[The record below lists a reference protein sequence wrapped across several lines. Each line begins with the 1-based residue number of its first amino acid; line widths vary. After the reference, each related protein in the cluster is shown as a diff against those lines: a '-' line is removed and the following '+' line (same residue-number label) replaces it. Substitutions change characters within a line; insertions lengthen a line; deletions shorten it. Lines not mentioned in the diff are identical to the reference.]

1 MATLTV
7 SNSSELNS
15 AVNSAG
21 SGDTIVLENGN
32 YGGLTLRGASNLTI
46 RAEGGSAVL
55 ERLAIQ
61 NSRNVTVDG
70 VDFDGATDSGGYG
83 TGTGLNLRSSSGIT
97 IRNSEISDYSKGIQV
112 WNVTGL
118 ELISNT
124 LDNISYDGM
133 VLGHVRGARISSNDV
148 TMHGRTNVDHKDI
161 LQIYNQ
167 GSQPPS
173 SDIVISNNRLTA
185 IDSNIHGVYMGN
197 YDANATGSASEFY
210 RNITITGNVI
220 DSQHKLGIA
229 VDRTDGL
236 TITDNV
242 VLQNDRINSSRTIN
256 KPVILVNQNADDV
269 RVTGNVVLDTPSASG
284 ANWQKASIAGSNWSI
299 SGNDVVSTSTR
310 IDSYASGSAG
320 ANNNSGGSDSGSD
333 GGSDSGSGGD
343 TGGDTGGSTGG
354 DTGGST
360 GGDTGGDTGGSTGGD
375 PGGSTGGDTGGDTGG
390 STGGSTG
397 GDTDTSGLG
406 NGVANQFRY
415 IEPWMNGDT
424 TSRLAGIDFSEGDTL
439 KLGRFDAGTFRDSTS
454 DSNIVHNSK
463 AGDYVLIDSIADIAE
478 LVANSAGISA
488 SVSGSDL
495 TFSIEQDEG
504 VLDLILPGHAAA
516 YDALV

>member
-1 MATLTV
+1 MATITV
-7 SNSSELNS
+7 SNSSQLNS

-21 SGDTIVLENGN
+21 SGDTIVLANGN

-46 RAEGGSAVL
+46 KAEGGSAVL
-55 ERLAIQ
+55 ERLAVH

-83 TGTGLNLRSSSGIT
+83 TGTGLNLRSSSDIT
-97 IRNSEISDYSKGIQV
+97 IRNSEISDYSKGIMV

-118 ELISNT
+118 DLLSNT

-133 VLGHVRGARISSNDV
+133 VLGHARGVRISSNDV
-148 TMHGRTNVDHKDI
+148 TMHGRTNIDHKDI
-161 LQIYNQ
+161 IQIYNQ

-173 SDIVISNNRLTA
+173 SNVVISNNKLTA
-185 IDSNIHGVYMGN
+185 IDSNIHGIYMGN
-197 YDANATGSASEFY
+197 YDAAATGSAGEFY
-210 RNITITGNVI
+210 SNVTITGNVI

-242 VLQNDRINSSRTIN
+242 VLQNDRISSSRTIN
-256 KPVILVNQNADDV
+256 KPVILVNQNSDDV
-269 RVTGNVVLDTPSASG
+269 RVSGNVVLDTPSASG
-284 ANWQKASIAGSNWSI
+284 ANWQKASTSGGNWSI

-320 ANNNSGGSDSGSD
+320 ANNGGSNNGGSDN
-333 GGSDSGSGGD
+333 GGSDNGGSNGGGSNGGSD
-343 TGGDTGGSTGG
+343 NGSGGDTGGSTGG

-360 GGDTGGDTGGSTGGD
+360 GGDTGG
-375 PGGSTGGDTGGDTGG
+375 
-390 STGGSTG
+390 STG
-397 GDTDTSGLG
+397 GDTDTGDLG

-439 KLGRFDAGTFRDSTS
+439 KLGRFDNGTFRDSTS
-454 DSNIVHNSK
+454 DSNVVHNSK
-463 AGDYVLIDSIADIAE
+463 AGDYVLIDSVADIAE
-478 LVANSAGISA
+478 LAANSQAVSA
-488 SVSGSDL
+488 SVSGGDL
-495 TFSIEQDEG
+495 TLSIAQDEG
-504 VLDLILPGHAAA
+504 VLDLILPGHGAI